1 MLSKVYVIPTKLN
14 STTSSFMTLQIKFSH
29 ACSLFG
35 RLLYHIC
42 ATLMSLSSMHHDDA
56 RQTTMRKIY
65 ALDSYA
71 WVDSRRYTQSQGGT
85 TTPSSES
92 KSQEIR
98 KNSNKHI
105 YNRNFIRENSNC
117 HPNIIYVLLSGLL
130 LMLQWMSIGACIKC
144 RYSRRRQFV
153 QWTRTIFLWISPKSK
168 WKNRVLWWKS
178 RSISMRGKK
187 VIISFSTRLFIK

>member
-56 RQTTMRKIY
+56 RQTTKMRKIY

-153 QWTRTIFLWISPKSK
+153 QWTRTICVNFSKIKMKKPRVMMKITQHQHERQKS
-168 WKNRVLWWKS
+168 NNL
-178 RSISMRGKK
+178 IFNT
-187 VIISFSTRLFIK
+187 SFH